1 MTAKRTIVRGAD
13 KNCRSKDP
21 ATCRYHGSAFIALT
35 EPSEYIAQMFEQVEK
50 DLAPS
55 MVIPVS
61 DSPDETT
68 EEAWDRRFFEEDYLT
83 EDERYALHH
92 YTDEYGST
100 RIRTVLMNP
109 DKVYDFNGESMNTIE
124 TRIKGLDSLLRYH
137 SVDVSSISLWRGVKD
152 FKYELSDIQE
162 GSVFTNLS
170 YTSTSTD
177 PEIAASFSR
186 KEAPIL
192 LKVAAK
198 KGYHVGGQYASES
211 EFLLKRGLT
220 FKVVSIHEN
229 AHLER
234 RVARFGQD
242 GYLRGVTVVEIEEV

>member
-1 MTAKRTIVRGAD
+1 MVAKRTVVMGAD
-13 KNCRSKDP
+13 RNCRSKDP
-21 ATCRYHGSAFIALT
+21 STCRYHGAAFIALT
-35 EPSEYIAQMFEQVEK
+35 QPSEYISQMFEQVEK

-61 DSPDETT
+61 DTPDE
-68 EEAWDRRFFEEDYLT
+68 EVWDRRFFEEDYLS
-83 EDERYALHH
+83 EDQRYALHH
-92 YTDEYGST
+92 YSDEYGSS

-109 DKVYDFNGESMNTIE
+109 TKVYDFNGESMNTIE
-124 TRIKGLDSLLRYH
+124 TRIKGLDNLLREH
-137 SVDVSSISLWRGVKD
+137 SVDVSEITLWRGVKD

-170 YTSTSTD
+170 YTPTSTD
-177 PEIAASFSR
+177 AETAASFSR
-186 KEAPIL
+186 KESPIL
-192 LKVAAK
+192 LKVKAK

-211 EFLLKRGLT
+211 EVLLKRGIT
-220 FKVVSIHEN
+220 FKVVSINEN

-234 RVARFGQD
+234 RYPRFGQD